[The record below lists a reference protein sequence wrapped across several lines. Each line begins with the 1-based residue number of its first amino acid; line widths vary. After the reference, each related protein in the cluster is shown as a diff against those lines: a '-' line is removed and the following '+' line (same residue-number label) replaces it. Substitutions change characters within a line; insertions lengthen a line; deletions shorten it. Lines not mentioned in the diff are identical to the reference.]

1 MVLLATALGGCAAM
15 PDPGSTGERLDRARA
30 GILPPLGATEYTLD
44 RQRLLDQPG
53 GENQLLAS
61 SLARLP
67 GVAVGPGG
75 QVRVRGQQHHGTT
88 GNRKATM

>member
-1 MVLLATALGGCAAM
+1 MILRWPSMVLLAMVLSGCATVPEPA
-15 PDPGSTGERLDRARA
+15 STTERLDRARA

-53 GENQLLAS
+53 GENQPLAN

-67 GVAVGPGG
+67 GATLGPAG
-75 QVRVRGQQHHGTT
+75 QVRVRGQ
-88 GNRKATM
+88 

>member
-1 MVLLATALGGCAAM
+1 MTRRWPCMVLLATTLGGCAAT
-15 PDPGSTGERLDRARA
+15 PDPGSASERLDRARV
-30 GILPPLGATEYTLD
+30 GILPPLGATDYTLD

-53 GENQLLAS
+53 GENQPLAN

-75 QVRVRGQQHHGTT
+75 QVRVRGQ
-88 GNRKATM
+88 